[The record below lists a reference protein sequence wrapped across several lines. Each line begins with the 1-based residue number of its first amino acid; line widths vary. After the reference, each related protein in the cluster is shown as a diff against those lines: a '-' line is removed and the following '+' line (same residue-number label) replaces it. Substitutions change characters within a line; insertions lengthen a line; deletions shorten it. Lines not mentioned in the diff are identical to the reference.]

1 MLFLSH
7 IHFGILF
14 LFEKQPYIAHT
25 VLKLVLF
32 EDGLE
37 FLIFLPSPKVL
48 GLQLS
53 VAVLAVDTCTNVF
66 LLKLLIYF

>member
-14 LFEKQPYIAHT
+14 LFEKEPYIAHI

-37 FLIFLPSPKVL
+37 FLIFLPSSPKVL

-53 VAVLAVDTCTNVF
+53 VAMS
-66 LLKLLIYF
+66 Y